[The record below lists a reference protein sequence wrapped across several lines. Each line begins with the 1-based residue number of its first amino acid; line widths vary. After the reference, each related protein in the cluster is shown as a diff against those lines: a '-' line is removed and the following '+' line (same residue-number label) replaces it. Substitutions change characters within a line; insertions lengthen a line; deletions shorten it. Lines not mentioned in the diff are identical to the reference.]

1 MSRKWTEAVE
11 VVARFIKYRS
21 LQLCPHL
28 LLRLEPQ
35 REAEMLAPV
44 LLEVVEAVGG
54 PGVEAE
60 DAVAGSQG

>member
-1 MSRKWTEAVE
+1 ME
-11 VVARFIKYRS
+11 VVARFIKLSR
-21 LQLCPHL
+21 LQLLPHL
-28 LLRLEPQ
+28 LLLLEPQ
-35 REAEMLAPV
+35 REAKMLAPV